1 VTPQVD
7 AITLRLSATEL
18 ALFFFGRTGRPWLD
32 WENWDGGEGIRLASL
47 PVRQPN
53 ECLPKKAARMG
64 DEGKAVGCVTPTALL
79 SVVPSTLRRHP
90 IGWPIFASLNLA
102 LNQVC

>member
-18 ALFFFGRTGRPWLD
+18 ALFFFGRTGRPRLE
-32 WENWDGGEGIRLASL
+32 WENGDDGEGIRLASL

-53 ECLPKKAARMG
+53 AAVQENGTYEATRQSRWLRTADG
-64 DEGKAVGCVTPTALL
+64 FAV
-79 SVVPSTLRRHP
+79 
-90 IGWPIFASLNLA
+90 
-102 LNQVC
+102 

>member
-18 ALFFFGRTGRPWLD
+18 ALFFFGRTGRPRLE
-32 WENWDGGEGIRLASL
+32 WENGDDGEGIRLASL

-53 ECLPKKAARMG
+53 AAVQENGTYGGREAKPLAAYRRRLCCLWLVAWAYVMPNWVA
-64 DEGKAVGCVTPTALL
+64 
-79 SVVPSTLRRHP
+79 
-90 IGWPIFASLNLA
+90 
-102 LNQVC
+102 